1 MAFFK
6 RYERKYIFCV
16 NQTKNI
22 IKIQN
27 FVAYKKELRNSEVL
41 VKITLVTKL
50 STTVKYICFVEMI
63 RYDRHFYERTTI
75 FKCIKHTLNC

>member
-6 RYERKYIFCV
+6 RYERKNIFCV

-50 STTVKYICFVEMI
+50 STTCKNIGFIKSIWYCW
-63 RYDRHFYERTTI
+63 HF
-75 FKCIKHTLNC
+75 